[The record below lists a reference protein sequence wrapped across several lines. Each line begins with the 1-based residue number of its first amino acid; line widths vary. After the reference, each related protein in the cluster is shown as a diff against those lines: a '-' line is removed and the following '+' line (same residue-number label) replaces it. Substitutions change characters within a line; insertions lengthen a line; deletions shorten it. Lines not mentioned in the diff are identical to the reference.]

1 MKPLNLTNQLTRI
14 EEILKSQNA
23 EVMDFEKTCDYLNVS
38 KSFLYKLTCKNRI
51 PFYKPNGKK
60 IYFEKG
66 ELNKWLLKNRIKTSE
81 EIDESADKFILKNN
95 LS

>member
-1 MKPLNLTNQLTRI
+1 MKSQTLTAQLNRI
-14 EEILKSQNA
+14 EETLISQNA
-23 EVMDFEKTCDYLNVS
+23 EIMDFEKTCDYLNIS
-38 KSFLYKLTCKNRI
+38 KSFLYKLTSKNRI

-66 ELNKWLLKNRIKTSE
+66 ELNKWLLKNRIKTTE
-81 EIDESADKFILKNN
+81 EIDESADKFILNNN

>member
-1 MKPLNLTNQLTRI
+1 MKPQNVTNQLTRI